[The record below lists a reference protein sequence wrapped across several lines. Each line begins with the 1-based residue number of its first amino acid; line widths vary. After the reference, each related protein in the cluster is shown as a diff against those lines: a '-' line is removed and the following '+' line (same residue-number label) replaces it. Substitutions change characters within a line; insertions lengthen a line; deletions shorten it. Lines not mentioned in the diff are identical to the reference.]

1 MFMCMISGNCES
13 FVGRAIQMVSM

>member
-1 MFMCMISGNCES
+1 MISGNCES